1 MLALA
6 CMHGVQTTPRY
17 TLLFK
22 HHSRSELQYFLSYMI
37 KPSSGSGLMD
47 NVLYVVPELW
57 VTSYITHT
65 DGDPA
70 NNLMRHESNCPVLGF
85 GSNKIVWMS

>member
-17 TLLFK
+17 TVLFI
-22 HHSRSELQYFLSYMI
+22 HQSRSELQYFLSYMI
-37 KPSSGSGLMD
+37 KPSRGSCLMD
-47 NVLYVVPELW
+47 NVLYVVSYLW
-57 VTSYITHT
+57 VTCYITDT
-65 DGDPA
+65 DGGPA
-70 NNLMRHESNCPVLGF
+70 DNLMRHESHCPALGF